1 MTEQT
6 DTHFLTDIEIKEF
19 KCFKDFKASGFK
31 RVNLIGGKNNVGKT
45 AFMEAC
51 FINASSITVNSMI
64 TSIHSIK
71 FSRENLNILCDFLN
85 GKVIDNI
92 QLFNASK
99 KYLTKS
105 NLRETEYNLSEKD
118 AVKEYQFLVNKR
130 STIVNVKDFSVVLEY
145 IENIKYIDNFGW
157 FNAEIIRAFKSIQ
170 KNDKEHDLNYLVKEF
185 DNSIE
190 NFKVIG
196 DKPQCKTNGEY
207 RDITEFGDGLKH
219 YISIICALYACENGY
234 LFIDEIDN
242 GIYYDQLDRLW
253 EIILTLSKQNNCQV
267 FATTHSKEM
276 LESFARVSE
285 RLSKEDVAHQDISY
299 TLLVKNK
306 KQEIK
311 SFTYGYEMILN
322 SLSDGRELRG

>member
-6 DTHFLTDIEIKEF
+6 NVHFLTDIEIKEF

-51 FINASSITVNSMI
+51 YINVYSENINQLNTVISN
-64 TSIHSIK
+64 IK
-71 FSRENLNILCDFLN
+71 FMRDSLNILDEYREHKKRTEL
-85 GKVIDNI
+85 D
-92 QLFNASK
+92 LFNQTPCYTSV
-99 KYLTKS
+99 S
-105 NLRETEYNLSEKD
+105 NIRQIDFKRVEADAIKTYCYKINDIEKIINGN
-118 AVKEYQFLVNKR
+118 EF
-130 STIVNVKDFSVVLEY
+130 
-145 IENIKYIDNFGW
+145 NIIPAYSSISIIFIDNFGLSDS
-157 FNAEIIRAFKSIQ
+157 ELIDVYKVVQ
-170 KNDKEHDLNYLVKEF
+170 KFDKENELNNYVQEF
-185 DNSIE
+185 DNSIK

-242 GIYYDQLDRLW
+242 GIYYDHLDRLW
-253 EIILTLSKQNNCQV
+253 EIILTLSEKTNCQV

-276 LESFARVSE
+276 LESFARVAKKLDE
-285 RLSKEDVAHQDISY
+285 QDICY
-299 TLLVKNK
+299 TLLVKDK
-306 KQEIK
+306 QQEIK
-311 SFTYGYEMILN
+311 TISFDYEMLDYSIAQEHEV
-322 SLSDGRELRG
+322 R

>member
-6 DTHFLTDIEIKEF
+6 GRHFLTYIEIELF
-19 KCFKDFKASGFK
+19 KCFAAFKASGFK

-51 FINASSITVNSMI
+51 YINVCSININSMATAIHDIKFARENINIVSNESDNIKILDSTKVYSSASSLRKTGF
-64 TSIHSIK
+64 SI
-71 FSRENLNILCDFLN
+71 F
-85 GKVIDNI
+85 GKN
-92 QLFNASK
+92 
-99 KYLTKS
+99 
-105 NLRETEYNLSEKD
+105 
-118 AVKEYQFLVNKR
+118 AVKEYYFIIDKICEVINSQV
-130 STIVNVKDFSVVLEY
+130 FSLIFEY
-145 IENIKYIDNFGW
+145 IYNVEFIGNFGW
-157 FNAEIIRAFKSIQ
+157 SDSRLIEVFQAVQ
-170 KNDKEHDLNYLVKEF
+170 KQDKEHELNRLVREF
-185 DNSIE
+185 DDSIE

-219 YISIICALYACENGY
+219 YISIICAIYACENGY

-242 GIYYDQLDRLW
+242 GIYYDHLDRLW
-253 EIILTLSKQNNCQV
+253 EIILTLSKETNCQV